1 MSRLSK
7 RQASLHAQA
16 CALLEKDKLTFDDK
30 LFVLDNWQES
40 ATHVNSVAGAFFT
53 PQGLARELSIEVG
66 GRKIV
71 DLCAGIGALA
81 FAVFHYSA
89 TFSGT
94 DKPQITCVEINPDYV
109 AVGRKILPEATWI
122 CADVLNLPPTVTGF
136 DCAIAN
142 PPFGRIASSG
152 KSPRYTG
159 SDFEYKVLDI
169 ASDIAKYA
177 TFLIIQSSSP
187 FKLSGVQR
195 YEETRTEKY
204 LAFSK
209 ATNIELT
216 PNCGI
221 DTTISDDGPA
231 WHDVKVVTEI
241 VLADFTKTRTRRQPE
256 TSVEDEGPAL
266 LPQMLLP
273 LAA

>member
-16 CALLEKDKLTFDDK
+16 CALLDKDKLRFDEK
-30 LFVLDNWQES
+30 LFVLEHFQES
-40 ATHVNSVAGAFFT
+40 ANHVNCVAGAFFT

-66 GRKIV
+66 GNKVI

-81 FAVFHYSA
+81 FAVYH
-89 TFSGT
+89 FSSTWSGSE
-94 DKPQITCVEINPDYV
+94 KPEITCVEINPDYV
-109 AVGRKILPEATWI
+109 AVGRKILPEATWVV
-122 CADVLNLPPTVTGF
+122 ADVLDLPPTLTGF

-152 KSPRYTG
+152 RSPRYTG
-159 SDFEYKVLDI
+159 ADFEYKVVDV
-169 ASDIAKYA
+169 ASDIAKYG

-187 FKLSGVQR
+187 FKLSGVQS
-195 YEETRTEKY
+195 YEETRTSKY
-204 LAFSK
+204 EGFS
-209 ATNIELT
+209 TQTSIDLT

-221 DTTISDDGPA
+221 DTTISNGE
-231 WHDVKVVTEI
+231 WHNVSVVTEI
-241 VLADFTKTRTRRQPE
+241 VLADFTKTRARRQPE
-256 TSVEDEGPAL
+256 IPVEVEETVIS
-266 LPQMLLP
+266 PQLLLP